1 MTKFNTSTPPPSHDL
16 PIVHEVIGFY
26 KFWHAILPHF
36 PTPSRNTLGSRI
48 DILTVEISELLFS
61 AVFLNG
67 TDKIQIIESISKKLD
82 SLKFLLRLAWE
93 VEVIRDTQYAILSKQ
108 LVNIGKQLGSW
119 LRQLRKLSA
128 EGGEKHG

>member
-1 MTKFNTSTPPPSHDL
+1 L
-16 PIVHEVIGFY
+16 PIIHAIIEFY
-26 KFWHAILPHF
+26 KFWHTILPHF

-48 DILTVEISELLFS
+48 DILAIEISELFFS
-61 AVFLNG
+61 AVFLNVPE
-67 TDKIQIIESISKKLD
+67 KISVIESASKKLD

-93 VEVIRDTQYAILSKQ
+93 VKVVRDTQYIILSKQ

-128 EGGEKHG
+128 